1 MEEKELMNTQGTSAH
16 RGRWMSVSIVGALL
30 IGILVGRTL
39 LPGVL
44 QATEPY
50 EKLKTFSEVLAIV
63 ERDYVEETK
72 SVDLIHGAIR
82 GMLATLDPHSGY
94 MPSDIY
100 KEAQVETKGKFGG
113 VGIQIG
119 IRDKKLTVV
128 APIEDTPADRA
139 GIQALDHISKVDGE
153 TTKDM
158 TLLDAVHR
166 MRGPQGT
173 KVTLTVIREG
183 VDEEIVVNLIRD
195 EITIQSVRGR
205 MLDDDIGYLRITQ
218 FQEQTANDQKKVL
231 SELKEKG
238 MKSLIIDLRNNP
250 GGLLSAAVG
259 ATEQFIP
266 PGKLVV
272 SIKNRQGKRD
282 EYHANAG
289 DPLTNIPIIVL
300 VNAGSA
306 SGSEILAGAL
316 QDWGRAV
323 IVGTQTFGK
332 GSVQTMLP
340 LSDGS
345 GLRLTTAKYFTPDD
359 RSIHGTGITPN
370 IKVEGVPV
378 LPHPEAENVGKP
390 KAPSI
395 TEEKADV
402 DETSEEKEQRLIDKD
417 VYIQKAI
424 ELLKT
429 WDVFRAITP
438 HT

>member
-1 MEEKELMNTQGTSAH
+1 MDTQGTPTH

-39 LPGVL
+39 VPVVL

-50 EKLKTFSEVLAIV
+50 EHLKVFTEVLTQI
-63 ERDYVEETK
+63 EKHYVEETK
-72 SVDLIHGAIR
+72 SIDLIHGAIR

-94 MPSDIY
+94 MPPDVY
-100 KEAQVETKGKFGG
+100 KEVQVETKGKFGG

-153 TTKDM
+153 STKDM

-166 MRGPQGT
+166 MRGPKGT
-173 KVTLTVIREG
+173 KVTLTVIRKG
-183 VDEEIVVNLIRD
+183 VDKEIIVDLIRD

-205 MLDDDIGYLRITQ
+205 MLEDDIGYLRISQ
-218 FQEQTANDQKKVL
+218 FQEQTAKEQEKVL
-231 SELKEKG
+231 SKLKEEG
-238 MKSLIIDLRNNP
+238 MKSLVIDLRNNP
-250 GGLLSAAVG
+250 GGLLSSAVA

-266 PGKLVV
+266 SGKLVV
-272 SIKNRQGKRD
+272 SIKNRQGKRE
-282 EYHANAG
+282 EYRAHAS
-289 DPLTNIPIIVL
+289 DPLTDIPIIVL
-300 VNAGSA
+300 VNVGSA

-332 GSVQTMLP
+332 GSVQTILP

-359 RSIHGTGITPN
+359 RSIHGIGITPN
-370 IKVEGVPV
+370 IKVEGTPV
-378 LPHPEAENVGKP
+378 LPHPAVVSDGKSKSSSADEENTDVEKT
-390 KAPSI
+390 K
-395 TEEKADV
+395 EER
-402 DETSEEKEQRLIDKD
+402 EQELIDKD
-417 VYIQKAI
+417 VQLQKAI

-429 WDVFRAITP
+429 WNVFQSITP
-438 HT
+438 RT

>member
-1 MEEKELMNTQGTSAH
+1 MDTQETPTH
-16 RGRWMSVSIVGALL
+16 RRRWMSASIVGALL

-39 LPGVL
+39 VPVVL

-50 EKLKTFSEVLAIV
+50 EHLKTFTEVLAQI
-63 ERDYVEETK
+63 EKNYVEETK
-72 SVDLIHGAIR
+72 SSDLVHGAIR

-94 MPSDIY
+94 MPPDVY
-100 KEAQVETKGKFGG
+100 KEVQVETKGKFGG

-128 APIEDTPADRA
+128 APIEDTPAYRA
-139 GIQALDHISKVDGE
+139 GIQSLDYIFKVDGE
-153 TTKDM
+153 STKDM

-166 MRGPQGT
+166 MRGPKGT
-173 KVTLTVIREG
+173 KVMLTVIREG
-183 VDEEIVVNLIRD
+183 VDEEIVVELVRA

-205 MLDDDIGYLRITQ
+205 MLEDNIGYLRIAQ
-218 FQEQTANDQKKVL
+218 FQEQTAKEQDKIL
-231 SELKEKG
+231 GELKEKG
-238 MKSLIIDLRNNP
+238 MKSLVIDLRNNP

-259 ATEQFIP
+259 VTEQFIP
-266 PGKLVV
+266 SGKLVV
-272 SIKNRQGKRD
+272 SIKNRQGKRE

-289 DPLTNIPIIVL
+289 NPLTDIPIIVL

-323 IVGTQTFGK
+323 VIGTQTFGK
-332 GSVQTMLP
+332 GSVQTILP

-359 RSIHGTGITPN
+359 RSIHGVGITPS
-370 IKVEGVPV
+370 IKVKGTPV
-378 LPHPEAENVGKP
+378 LPHPAVESPDESKSSSA
-390 KAPSI
+390 A
-395 TEEKADV
+395 EEKPD
-402 DETSEEKEQRLIDKD
+402 DEKTQEEREQELIDKD
-417 VYIQKAI
+417 VQLQKAI

-429 WDVFRAITP
+429 WNVFKTIAPRA
-438 HT
+438 

>member
-1 MEEKELMNTQGTSAH
+1 MNTQETPTH
-16 RGRWMSVSIVGALL
+16 RGRWMSASIVGALL
-30 IGILVGRTL
+30 IGILLGRTML
-39 LPGVL
+39 VPDML

-50 EKLKTFSEVLAIV
+50 EHLKSFTEVLAQI
-63 ERDYVEETK
+63 EKNYVEETK
-72 SVDLIHGAIR
+72 SIDLIHGAIR

-94 MPSDIY
+94 MPPDIY

-173 KVTLTVIREG
+173 EVTLTIIRKG
-183 VDEEIVVNLIRD
+183 VDDEIVVTIIRD
-195 EITIQSVRGR
+195 EITIKSVRSR
-205 MLDDDIGYLRITQ
+205 MLENDIGYLRISQ
-218 FQEQTANDQKKVL
+218 FQEQTATDQENAL
-231 SELKEKG
+231 SELKGKG

-259 ATEQFIP
+259 TTEQFIP
-266 PGKLVV
+266 AGNLVV
-272 SIKNRQGKRD
+272 SIKNRKGERD
-282 EYHANAG
+282 EYRANAG
-289 DPLTNIPIIVL
+289 SPLTDIPIIVL

-323 IVGTQTFGK
+323 IIGTQTFGK

-370 IKVEGVPV
+370 IKVDEPPIP
-378 LPHPEAENVGKP
+378 PHPTAENTEQSDP
-390 KAPSI
+390 PSSD
-395 TEEKADV
+395 EE
-402 DETSEEKEQRLIDKD
+402 TPEEREKKFIDKD
-417 VYIQKAI
+417 IHIQKAI

-429 WDVFRAITP
+429 WDVFKTITP
-438 HT
+438 RT

>member
-1 MEEKELMNTQGTSAH
+1 METQETPTH
-16 RGRWMSVSIVGALL
+16 RSRWMSVSIIGALL
-30 IGILVGRTL
+30 IGVLVGRTL
-39 LPGVL
+39 VPVVL

-50 EKLKTFSEVLAIV
+50 EHLKTFTEVLAQI
-63 ERDYVEETK
+63 EKNYVEETK

-94 MPSDIY
+94 MPPDVY
-100 KEAQVETKGKFGG
+100 KEVQVETKGKFGG

-128 APIEDTPADRA
+128 APIEGTPAYRA
-139 GIQALDHISKVDGE
+139 GIQSLDFIFKVDGE
-153 TTKDM
+153 STKDM
-158 TLLDAVHR
+158 TLLDAVHL
-166 MRGPQGT
+166 MRGPKGT

-183 VDEEIVVNLIRD
+183 VDEEIVVDLIRD

-205 MLDDDIGYLRITQ
+205 MLEDDIGYLRIAQ
-218 FQEQTANDQKKVL
+218 FQEQTAKEQEKIL

-259 ATEQFIP
+259 VTEQFIP
-266 PGKLVV
+266 SGKLVV

-282 EYHANAG
+282 EYRANAG
-289 DPLTNIPIIVL
+289 DPLTDIPIVVL

-306 SGSEILAGAL
+306 SGSEILAGAF

-323 IVGTQTFGK
+323 VVGTQTFGK
-332 GSVQTMLP
+332 GSVQTILP

-359 RSIHGTGITPN
+359 RSIHGIGITPG
-370 IKVEGVPV
+370 IKVEGTSA
-378 LPHPEAENVGKP
+378 LTHPAVENAEGSKSSSVAERDADVEKT
-390 KAPSI
+390 
-395 TEEKADV
+395 TEER
-402 DETSEEKEQRLIDKD
+402 EQELIDKD
-417 VYIQKAI
+417 VQLQKAI
-424 ELLKT
+424 EILKT
-429 WDVFRAITP
+429 WNVFKAITP
-438 HT
+438 RA